1 MKKIFALLL
10 ALLMLASV
18 LAGCA
23 SEQVNNDTNPET
35 KPDASANTDVNA
47 KPAAEKAP
55 EKSLKIVTTI
65 FPEYD
70 WVREVLGDQAEND
83 ELTMLLDNG
92 VDLHSYQPTADDI
105 VKISDCDLFIYVGG
119 ESDGWVDDALKNATN
134 KNMKVIDLLEVLGD
148 SVKAE
153 EVVEGMQETEHDHAH
168 DHSKEVSTFEDH
180 EVQDR
185 SLSDWAGSWQSAYPF
200 ALDGTLDGAFAAMA
214 EEGEMTADEY
224 KTYYQ
229 NGYKTDITN
238 IDIAGDHIAF
248 TYEDGKKVGSD
259 YKYIGYYIQN
269 WSTGTKAAMYRF
281 EAVDRTSGAPICI
294 EFNDHMIESAAPE
307 HFHIRM
313 SNESFDAIIDPENSW
328 PTFFPA
334 DMTGEEICEHM
345 EGHDHEHE
353 EEADEHVWLSL
364 KNAETL
370 VGAISDA
377 LQELDPDN
385 KDTYAANASAY
396 IEKLS
401 ALDGAY
407 QSAVDGAAR
416 KTVLFGD
423 RFPFRYLVDDYGLS
437 YYAAFAGCS
446 AESEA
451 SFETVSFLAKKVDE
465 LGLPCVLTIEGK
477 NHKLAETIV
486 RNTAAK
492 NQKVLT
498 MDSMQSTT
506 SEDVA
511 NGTTYLSVME
521 QNLSVLKEALD

>member
-1 MKKIFALLL
+1 MKKITALLL
-10 ALLMLASV
+10 ALMMLAGV
-18 LAGCA
+18 LAGCG
-23 SEQVNNDTNPET
+23 
-35 KPDASANTDVNA
+35 KPKDAG
-47 KPAAEKAP
+47 KAG
-55 EKSLKIVTTI
+55 KLKVVTTI
-65 FPEYD
+65 FPAYD
-70 WVREVLGDQAEND
+70 WVRAILGDKAENA
-83 ELTMLLDNG
+83 EITMLLDNG

-119 ESDGWVDDALKNATN
+119 ESDGWVKNALKSAANR
-134 KNMKVIDLLEVLGD
+134 NMKVINLLEVLGE
-148 SVKAE
+148 SVKTE
-153 EVVEGMQETEHDHAH
+153 ETVEGMQEAEHAH

-185 SLSDWAGSWQSAYPF
+185 SLSDWEGSWQSAYPF
-200 ALDGTLDGAFAAMA
+200 ALDGTLDDAFAAMA

-281 EAVDRTSGAPICI
+281 EAVDRTSGAPVYI

-313 SNESFDAIIDPENSW
+313 SNESFDAIVDPEKSW

-334 DMTGEEICEHM
+334 DMTGEDLCEHM
-345 EGHDHEHE
+345 EGHGHDHGE
-353 EEADEHVWLSL
+353 EKDEHVWLSL
-364 KNAETL
+364 KNAKTL
-370 VGAISDA
+370 VGAISNA
-377 LQELDPDN
+377 LQEFDPDN
-385 KDTYAANASAY
+385 KDTYATNAAAY

-407 QSAVDGAAR
+407 QSAVDGAAH

-423 RFPFRYLVDDYGLS
+423 RFPFRYLVDDYGLR

-446 AESEA
+446 AETEA

-465 LGLPCVLTIEGK
+465 LGLPCVLTIEGAQ
-477 NHKLAETIV
+477 HRIAETIV
-486 RNTAAK
+486 QNTAGK
-492 NQKVLT
+492 KQKVLT

-506 SEDVA
+506 SKDVA
-511 NGTTYLSVME
+511 NGATYLSVME
-521 QNLSVLKEALD
+521 KNLSVLKEALG

>member
-1 MKKIFALLL
+1 MKKMIPLFLVLTMVVGL
-10 ALLMLASV
+10 
-18 LAGCA
+18 LAGCGKK
-23 SEQVNNDTNPET
+23 N
-35 KPDASANTDVNA
+35 
-47 KPAAEKAP
+47 AAETGESDSNKL
-55 EKSLKIVTTI
+55 SVVTTI

-70 WVREVLGDQAEND
+70 WVKEILGDKAESTD
-83 ELTMLLDNG
+83 LTMLLSNG

-119 ESDGWVDDALKNATN
+119 ESDGWVEDALKEATN
-134 KNMKVIDLLEVLGD
+134 KDMKVIDLLEVLGD
-148 SVKAE
+148 SVKTE
-153 EVVEGMQETEHDHAH
+153 ETVEGMQETEHAH

-200 ALDGTLDGAFAAMA
+200 ALDGTLDDAFAAMA

-238 IDIAGDHIAF
+238 INIEGDHIAF

-281 EAVDRTSGAPICI
+281 EAVDRTSGAPIYI

-313 SNESFDAIIDPENSW
+313 SNESFDAIVDPEKSW

-334 DMTGEEICEHM
+334 DMTGEDLCEHM
-345 EGHDHEHE
+345 EGHGHDHDHE

-364 KNAETL
+364 KNAKTL
-370 VGAISDA
+370 VTAIADA

-385 KDTYAANASAY
+385 KDTYAANTSAY

-465 LGLPCVLTIEGK
+465 LKLPCVLTIEGK
-477 NHKLAETIV
+477 NHKIAETIV
-486 RNTAAK
+486 ENTAEK
-492 NQKVLT
+492 NQKILT

-521 QNLSVLKEALD
+521 QNLSMLKEALG

>member
-1 MKKIFALLL
+1 MKKMIPLFLVLTMAVGL
-10 ALLMLASV
+10 
-18 LAGCA
+18 LAGCGKK
-23 SEQVNNDTNPET
+23 NDAET
-35 KPDASANTDVNA
+35 GERDSNKLSV
-47 KPAAEKAP
+47 
-55 EKSLKIVTTI
+55 VTTI

-70 WVREVLGDQAEND
+70 WVKEILGDKADNAEV
-83 ELTMLLDNG
+83 TMLLSSG

-119 ESDGWVDDALKNATN
+119 ESDKWVDDALKEATN
-134 KNMKVIDLLEVLGD
+134 KDMKVIDLLEVLGD
-148 SVKAE
+148 SVKTE
-153 EVVEGMQETEHDHAH
+153 ETVEGMQETEHAH

-200 ALDGTLDGAFAAMA
+200 ALDGTLDDAFAAMA

-229 NGYKTDITN
+229 KGYKTDITN
-238 IDIAGDHIAF
+238 IGIEGDHIAF

-281 EAVDRTSGAPICI
+281 EAVDRTSGAPIYI

-313 SNESFDAIIDPENSW
+313 SNESFDAIVDPEKSW

-334 DMTGEEICEHM
+334 DMTGEDLCEHM
-345 EGHDHEHE
+345 EGHGHDHDHE

-364 KNAETL
+364 KNAKTL
-370 VGAISDA
+370 VDAISNA

-385 KDTYAANASAY
+385 KDAYAANAAAY

-465 LGLPCVLTIEGK
+465 LKLPCVLTIEGK
-477 NHKLAETIV
+477 NHKIAETIV
-486 RNTAAK
+486 ENTAEK
-492 NQKVLT
+492 NQKILT

-511 NGTTYLSVME
+511 NGATYLSVME
-521 QNLSVLKEALD
+521 QNLSVLKETLG